1 MKYVFTFLFV
11 SITCISFGQL
21 KAKHTGW
28 YQGEM
33 KAFTLYQNI
42 KNVDDQADFI
52 KIEASSIC
60 LFLHENSFTL
70 YIAGQKNMQG
80 TFEVQTISKKE
91 QHLLLKSF
99 NLGTFRF
106 ILDTK
111 KKFLILTDKEQ
122 QPPVIMQKLKKK
134 AQRSACG

>member
-11 SITCISFGQL
+11 SITYISFGQL
-21 KAKHTGW
+21 KTKNAGW

-42 KNVDDQADFI
+42 KNVNDQADFI

-60 LFLHENSFTL
+60 LFLHENNFQL
-70 YIAGQKNMQG
+70 YVSDRTIQG
-80 TFEVQTISKKE
+80 TFEVQTSTKKE
-91 QHLLLKSF
+91 QRLFLKSLDF
-99 NLGTFRF
+99 GTFQF
-106 ILDTK
+106 ILNTK

-122 QPPVIMQKLKKK
+122 QPPVIMKKLKRKK
-134 AQRSACG
+134 ACN

>member
-11 SITCISFGQL
+11 SITYISFGQL
-21 KAKHTGW
+21 KTKNAGW

-42 KNVDDQADFI
+42 KNVNDQADFI

-60 LFLHENSFTL
+60 LFLHENNFQL
-70 YIAGQKNMQG
+70 YVSDRTIQG
-80 TFEVQTISKKE
+80 TFEVQTSTKKE
-91 QHLLLKSF
+91 QRLLLKSLDF
-99 NLGTFRF
+99 GTFQF
-106 ILDTK
+106 ILNTK

-122 QPPVIMQKLKKK
+122 QPPVIMKKLKKK